1 MGVFMTMSEN
11 CEQLQSLVRLKYDK
25 DIEFFALPKTTNSQE
40 IFENEM
46 AVSLIQNKNQRSYYK
61 ADSLIIPIFRG
72 NTLDGAVIVKDAG
85 DLEKESRTQITEL
98 VELLITEIL
107 SLNDELVSLSQKESQ
122 LEKQVRLTDVHNV
135 DSMLSNLIH

>member
-1 MGVFMTMSEN
+1 MTMSEN

>member
-98 VELLITEIL
+98 GELLITEIL

>member
-1 MGVFMTMSEN
+1 MTMSEN
-11 CEQLQSLVRLKYDK
+11 CEQLQSLVKLKYDK

-46 AVSLIQNKNQRSYYK
+46 AVSLIQNKTQRSYYK
-61 ADSLIIPIFRG
+61 ADSLVIPVFRG
-72 NTLDGAVIVKDAG
+72 NALDGAVIVKDAN

-107 SLNDELVSLSQKESQ
+107 SLNDELVSLSQKQSQ